1 MAESRRKQEQNVT
14 DFESTVGQ
22 RSKAGSKVDRTDET
36 TRAPET
42 GQRHVFGSFLDRESA
57 ERAYGF
63 ATKMGYDRD
72 DFNILMSN
80 ETQERYFPEDVHF
93 RSKVTEGASA
103 GAAIGGTAVG
113 LLGAL
118 VAIGT
123 TIALPGIG
131 VLLAG
136 PLVAG
141 LAGAGAGG
149 IAGGLIGALVG
160 WGIPEN
166 DARQYEKD
174 IRDGRIV
181 MSIAPRS
188 DDDATDL
195 QEEWE
200 RLRLRGGFRSQ
211 G

>member
-1 MAESRRKQEQNVT
+1 MAESRRKQDKNL
-14 DFESTVGQ
+14 DSTVGQ
-22 RSKAGSKVDRTDET
+22 HSKG
-36 TRAPET
+36 RASAPQDAL
-42 GQRHVFGSFLDRESA
+42 GQRLVFGSFLDRESA
-57 ERAYGF
+57 EQAYGV
-63 ATKMGYDRD
+63 AERMGYDRE

-80 ETQERYFPEDVHF
+80 ETKDRYFPEDVRF
-93 RSKVTEGASA
+93 KSKVAEGASA

-113 LLGAL
+113 VVGAL

-123 TIALPGIG
+123 TIALPGFG
-131 VLLAG
+131 LVLAG

-181 MSIAPRS
+181 MSITPKS
-188 DDDATDL
+188 DDDAADL
-195 QEEWE
+195 QEEWD
-200 RLRLRGGFRSQ
+200 RLRERFTR
-211 G
+211 